1 MTRTSRLKNT
11 SPVVAIVV
19 FLLVALWTIP
29 TLGLLVTSFRT
40 KDQIATS
47 GWWQAPL
54 PTQANQIYRT
64 DALKITEPTTT
75 GLETVTY
82 AYAIQGSVFA
92 GGPTGEVLS
101 WGVSSRAPNAYKTG
115 SQHALKGGELLTVSS
130 DGSYSII
137 SERPIDWRR
146 GQRIFVTARMP
157 PQFTLANYKR
167 ALFEPERVD
176 GMLKGLIGTASVAI
190 PSTIIPIMIAAF
202 AAYALAWMQLPWRR
216 LWLGVIVALL
226 VVPLQL
232 SFIPI
237 LRLLNE
243 IGLGKSYIS
252 LLMAHTGF
260 GLPLAIYL
268 LYNYI
273 SNLPSELIQSAR
285 VEGAND
291 FQIFT
296 RLIVPLSIPALA
308 SFSIFQFLWTWNDL
322 LVARVFFIGSMGEN
336 TVMTSE
342 LVELLGSR
350 GGDWEIL
357 ATSAFISMIIPLI
370 VFFSLQR
377 YLVRGLLAGSL
388 K

>member
-1 MTRTSRLKNT
+1 MTNTSSLKNT
-11 SPVVAIVV
+11 SPVVGIIV

-47 GWWQAPL
+47 GWWQAPF
-54 PTQANQIYRT
+54 PTQANQIHRT

-75 GLETVTY
+75 GLETVTH
-82 AYAIQGSVFA
+82 AYALQGSVFA
-92 GGPTGEVLS
+92 DGPKGEVLS
-101 WGVSSRAPNAYKTG
+101 WGISSRAPNAYEAS

-137 SERPIDWRR
+137 SEKPIEWRR

-157 PQFTLANYKR
+157 AQFTLANYKR

-216 LWLGVIVALL
+216 LWLGVIIALL

-273 SNLPSELIQSAR
+273 ANLPSELIQSAR

>member
-1 MTRTSRLKNT
+1 MTSTSRLKNK

-75 GLETVTY
+75 GLEAVTH
-82 AYAIQGSVFA
+82 AYAIQGTVFA
-92 GGPTGEVLS
+92 DGPTGEVLS
-101 WGVSSRAPNAYKTG
+101 WGVSSRAPNAYEAG

-137 SERPIDWRR
+137 SEKPIEWRR

-157 PQFTLANYKR
+157 AQFTLSNYKR

-216 LWLGVIVALL
+216 LWLGVIIALL

>member
-1 MTRTSRLKNT
+1 MTSTSRLKNT

-64 DALKITEPTTT
+64 DALKITEPTNT
-75 GLETVTY
+75 GLETVTH
-82 AYAIQGSVFA
+82 AYAIQASVFA
-92 GGPTGEVLS
+92 DGPTGEVLS
-101 WGVSSRAPNAYKTG
+101 WGVSSRAPHAYEAG

-137 SERPIDWRR
+137 SEKPIEWRR

-157 PQFTLANYKR
+157 AQFTLANYKR

-216 LWLGVIVALL
+216 LWLGVIIALL

>member
-1 MTRTSRLKNT
+1 M
-11 SPVVAIVV
+11 
-19 FLLVALWTIP
+19 
-29 TLGLLVTSFRT
+29 
-40 KDQIATS
+40 
-47 GWWQAPL
+47 
-54 PTQANQIYRT
+54 
-64 DALKITEPTTT
+64 
-75 GLETVTY
+75 
-82 AYAIQGSVFA
+82 
-92 GGPTGEVLS
+92 
-101 WGVSSRAPNAYKTG
+101 
-115 SQHALKGGELLTVSS
+115 KGGELLTVSS

-137 SERPIDWRR
+137 SEKPIEWRR

-157 PQFTLANYKR
+157 AQFTLANYKR

-216 LWLGVIVALL
+216 LWLGVIIALL

-273 SNLPSELIQSAR
+273 ANLPSELIQSAR